1 MRPITHV
8 DMPRLAALSDG
19 IFAVAMTLLVA
30 ALSLPKNSGELG
42 GMSPGTALLTALP
55 QFKAVAISFFIAAA
69 YYWWRHHD
77 LMRAIA
83 HGDTPVLWLN
93 FLLLFGVVLTPLAT
107 KLLAAFSDSAIV
119 VDLFAGDLVFIG
131 AMLFLIL
138 WHAARNEGILNAD
151 IDRKEV
157 HRGLIAMGASVLVFL
172 ASMPLAW
179 ASAGLALWSWLL
191 LIPISWLRFHGGG
204 RTKV

>member
-1 MRPITHV
+1 MRRIKHI

-30 ALSLPKNSGELG
+30 AVSLPKNSGELG
-42 GMSPGTALLTALP
+42 GMAPGAALLTALP

-69 YYWWRHHD
+69 YWWRHHD

-83 HGDTPVLWLN
+83 HGDTTLVWLN

-107 KLLAAFSDSAIV
+107 RLLAAFSDSAVV
-119 VDLFAGDLVFIG
+119 VDLFAGDLAFIG
-131 AMLFLIL
+131 TMLFVIL

-157 HRGLIAMGASVLVFL
+157 HRGLIGLGASVLVFL

-191 LIPISWLRFHGGG
+191 LIPISWLRFHVGGQ
-204 RTKV
+204 TKV